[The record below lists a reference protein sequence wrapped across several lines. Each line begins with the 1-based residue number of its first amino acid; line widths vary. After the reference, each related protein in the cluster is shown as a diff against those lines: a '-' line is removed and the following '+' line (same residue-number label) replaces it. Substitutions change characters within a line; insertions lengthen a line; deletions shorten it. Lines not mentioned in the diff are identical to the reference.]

1 MSTCDLTRWTI
12 WLHCDEEYGGPL
24 KGQSVNK
31 KCGQNFGW
39 QKTCHV
45 HHDIMHFSIG
55 SDGGIWLLFV
65 CSPNFRIIL
74 SGQGTRLHEF
84 FCAWIG
90 VFQPSSW
97 SQWLPKPWYECQVPM
112 SPSLSWA
119 KATKKCQSI
128 VSQGAWGSL
137 SRHVSA
143 INTIGAHLSPRTYL
157 GLMKK
162 LIDTTRQKKNE
173 SRPSGKKGPQ
183 RLPLLLS
190 VELQCC
196 PVIPM
201 SWEAAPAFLMFR
213 TPLATQHS
221 FATGGVSIFATSD
234 HVQLWTRFDFWVHGN
249 RRRHWLS
256 CIPLPRYLLSF
267 GASWVTTDDVS
278 VSQMQICSRVR
289 RFECKRN
296 ALAAG
301 HSFMWRTKRGR
312 TTKGCF
318 LTDFD
323 PMVNHHHQ
331 PNHHF
336 HGISISTF
344 SVFNLSFPSVSP
356 GRPRKLPQGGKV
368 FVQFSFDCPTRNV
381 ADQNMHGRRSAMDH
395 T

>member
-1 MSTCDLTRWTI
+1 MHAS
-12 WLHCDEEYGGPL
+12 
-24 KGQSVNK
+24 
-31 KCGQNFGW
+31 
-39 QKTCHV
+39 V
-45 HHDIMHFSIG
+45 HH
-55 SDGGIWLLFV
+55 
-65 CSPNFRIIL
+65 IIL
-74 SGQGTRLHEF
+74 EPVLGVTHHSSWASIHEHLRSHKMDHPTSLRRRVWWTVKRAVCQQEVWAKLWLAKDLPCTSWHHALFHWFWWRHMAAVCLFTQFPDYSFRTGHEF

-162 LIDTTRQKKNE
+162 LIDTTRQKKKNE
-173 SRPSGKKGPQ
+173 SKPSGKKGPQ

-213 TPLATQHS
+213 TPLAMQHS

-234 HVQLWTRFDFWVHGN
+234 HVQLWTRFDFGVHGN

-256 CIPLPRYLLSF
+256 CIPFWCFMSHNRRRVSVTDANLLS
-267 GASWVTTDDVS
+267 SETL
-278 VSQMQICSRVR
+278 RVQ
-289 RFECKRN
+289 
-296 ALAAG
+296 
-301 HSFMWRTKRGR
+301 T
-312 TTKGCF
+312 
-318 LTDFD
+318 
-323 PMVNHHHQ
+323 
-331 PNHHF
+331 
-336 HGISISTF
+336 
-344 SVFNLSFPSVSP
+344 
-356 GRPRKLPQGGKV
+356 
-368 FVQFSFDCPTRNV
+368 
-381 ADQNMHGRRSAMDH
+381 
-395 T
+395 